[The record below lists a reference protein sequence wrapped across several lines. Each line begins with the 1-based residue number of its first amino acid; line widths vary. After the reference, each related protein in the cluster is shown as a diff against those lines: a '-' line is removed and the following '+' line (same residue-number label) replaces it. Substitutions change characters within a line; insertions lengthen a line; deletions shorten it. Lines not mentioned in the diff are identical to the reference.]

1 MVTWGEQDMATIRSR
16 QLQSWHIPQLWAVTV
31 MTPSHCAFVWPV
43 PQLLWI
49 PRPIEWEGFP
59 PQRPSQQT
67 NRPDKQVPT
76 APASKQLPTVTVWL
90 VLISHKEVLHEA
102 LLSLSLSSF
111 TAKFPNLRVRAPNIC
126 PQNKTGNPNQKG
138 KIIIKNNNNNV
149 WNVST
154 YNTFFLRVWYRWSQ
168 VSSVN
173 SARFVML
180 L

>member
-1 MVTWGEQDMATIRSR
+1 MLLRGFGGWFQGMVTWGEQNMATIRSR

-43 PQLLWI
+43 LQLLWI
-49 PRPIEWEGFP
+49 PRPIEWEDFP

-76 APASKQLPTVTVWL
+76 VPTSKQLPTVTVWL

-102 LLSLSLSSF
+102 LLSLLLSSF

-126 PQNKTGNPNQKG
+126 PQKKKQETR
-138 KIIIKNNNNNV
+138 IKKK
-149 WNVST
+149 
-154 YNTFFLRVWYRWSQ
+154 
-168 VSSVN
+168 
-173 SARFVML
+173 RF
-180 L
+180 